1 MVQYREGY
9 ILYHENYPEHK
20 IRRIHAKNLIMLL
33 TMLIFTKMRLLV
45 LDIQL
50 MLKCLRKILLMH
62 QINLVFH
69 LRLVMHPLFSLT
81 NQTK

>member
-1 MVQYREGY
+1 
-9 ILYHENYPEHK
+9 
-20 IRRIHAKNLIMLL
+20 MLL

-62 QINLVFH
+62 QIILVFH